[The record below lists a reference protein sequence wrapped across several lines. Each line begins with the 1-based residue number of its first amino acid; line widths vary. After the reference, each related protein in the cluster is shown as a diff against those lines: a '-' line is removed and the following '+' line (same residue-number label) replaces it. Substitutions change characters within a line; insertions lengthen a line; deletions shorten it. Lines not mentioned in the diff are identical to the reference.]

1 VRRTRLA
8 AFAGLLGALLG
19 AAGAVPAAAT
29 PLPASHVVVVG
40 VAGLRWTDVS
50 PQRTPT
56 LARLADGGSV
66 GSMSVRTAPS
76 VTCSGEGWLTLG
88 TGTYAA
94 VEDPARTKASRGC
107 GPRQPPP
114 VDERHGAGQVVTM
127 PLLERVNDGLR
138 FGAHPGLLGDTVPCA
153 SAVGPGAA
161 LAVADPTGHVEAYTA
176 TLPDNP
182 RGFLARCPLTAVD
195 LGALPASGNAR
206 NRALAD
212 FDAAL
217 GRIEETRPRE
227 SVLIVA
233 GLAETDA
240 HQPRLH
246 VAVVAG
252 ENFTRGWLR
261 SPSTRRKPYVQ
272 LSDLAPTA
280 MAQLGYDVPEAM
292 AGRPLMGRLS
302 GRPES
307 LGETI
312 RHLAD
317 TDKAAVAQRD
327 VLGEFFVG
335 LGVASLLVYG
345 GLIWLLWRRR
355 RGVPVPARALR
366 GLGVAALGLASVPG
380 CTFVVN
386 AVPWWRSPWPAA
398 TLSGLVLAAA
408 AATVAIAYAGPWR
421 RWAAGL
427 VAAVCAVTVVVTII
441 DGLTGAT
448 LQINSMLGYNP
459 LVAGRFVGFGNIAF
473 AAFGAAVMLLTA
485 LLAHGRSR
493 PVALAVVAAI
503 ALPMIVVDGSPA
515 WGADFG
521 GVLTFVPAFV
531 VLALLVAR
539 ARINVA
545 RLLLAG
551 AAGVA
556 LVAVIGIVDFQRPVE
571 ARSHFGRFV
580 ASVLDGSAGATV
592 YRKLLTSLDLLLI
605 GPHTIL
611 AMALVVW
618 LAVLVFRPP
627 PTLSEAYGRIGS
639 LRVALIA
646 VVVLSAI
653 GFGTNDSSVA
663 IPVVAGMVALPAALA
678 LCATALAGVP
688 VPRRALPA
696 ATSGDDA
703 ATRGS
708 TPPDTPVAEVARPTE
723 VLP

>member
-1 VRRTRLA
+1 
-8 AFAGLLGALLG
+8 
-19 AAGAVPAAAT
+19 
-29 PLPASHVVVVG
+29 
-40 VAGLRWTDVS
+40 
-50 PQRTPT
+50 
-56 LARLADGGSV
+56 
-66 GSMSVRTAPS
+66 
-76 VTCSGEGWLTLG
+76 
-88 TGTYAA
+88 
-94 VEDPARTKASRGC
+94 
-107 GPRQPPP
+107 
-114 VDERHGAGQVVTM
+114 
-127 PLLERVNDGLR
+127 
-138 FGAHPGLLGDTVPCA
+138 
-153 SAVGPGAA
+153 
-161 LAVADPTGHVEAYTA
+161 
-176 TLPDNP
+176 
-182 RGFLARCPLTAVD
+182 
-195 LGALPASGNAR
+195 
-206 NRALAD
+206 
-212 FDAAL
+212 
-217 GRIEETRPRE
+217 
-227 SVLIVA
+227 
-233 GLAETDA
+233 
-240 HQPRLH
+240 
-246 VAVVAG
+246 
-252 ENFTRGWLR
+252 
-261 SPSTRRKPYVQ
+261 
-272 LSDLAPTA
+272 
-280 MAQLGYDVPEAM
+280 
-292 AGRPLMGRLS
+292 
-302 GRPES
+302 
-307 LGETI
+307 
-312 RHLAD
+312 
-317 TDKAAVAQRD
+317 
-327 VLGEFFVG
+327 
-335 LGVASLLVYG
+335 
-345 GLIWLLWRRR
+345 
-355 RGVPVPARALR
+355 
-366 GLGVAALGLASVPG
+366 
-380 CTFVVN
+380 VVN

-421 RWAAGL
+421 RWAAGP

-708 TPPDTPVAEVARPTE
+708 APPDTPVAEVARPTE